1 MLEAADAAEEAEEA
15 ERRMTKRVAELE
27 SEVRR
32 ADAAAKKAEAR
43 AERLAKKLNET
54 IDKKE
59 KTTKRKKAEKKNK
72 AAAADGALAEGS
84 GNDFADE
91 FLDTSVDIVALPALS
106 KMRKQELVDEL
117 AARGLD
123 VSGTV
128 PVLRARLREARA
140 AAE

>member
-1 MLEAADAAEEAEEA
+1 MLMPTSAW
-15 ERRMTKRVAELE
+15 T
-27 SEVRR
+27 S
-32 ADAAAKKAEAR
+32 
-43 AERLAKKLNET
+43 ERLAKKLNET

-59 KTTKRKKAEKKNK
+59 KTTKRKKAEKKAK
-72 AAAADGALAEGS
+72 ANAADGASAEGS
-84 GNDFADE
+84 ENDFADE